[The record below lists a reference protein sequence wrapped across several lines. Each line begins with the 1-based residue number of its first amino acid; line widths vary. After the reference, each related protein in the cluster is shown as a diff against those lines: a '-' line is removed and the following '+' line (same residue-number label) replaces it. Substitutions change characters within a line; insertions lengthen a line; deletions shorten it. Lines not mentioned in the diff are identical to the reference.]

1 MTRWMALKP
10 QRWPLQQGTQAAA
23 CCAIVAAAM
32 AGGLS
37 ADTPP
42 STYQLPSDAA
52 VIGYLFQSVNWHR
65 HVYTERQIAKEP
77 ADLMFL
83 DDNQAIERQIVKL
96 SFEFAKADA
105 TLEAS
110 TASSHDRPA
119 ASDSPPADLAHFI
132 KLKGRND
139 QLIQQVMHEIENL
152 DKKAKKATGADR
164 RTWKA
169 AEEDA
174 QTRLQ
179 LLNAVAQGLN
189 DLVEFVQSSG
199 EGEDQSGHLD
209 STIDDLAQS
218 IPEVTG
224 PSASSATLPLQEA
237 EANSRTAGRDAGIL
251 GLVSDVSAM
260 KHKLR
265 VVDEKIRLTDNLTLS
280 ANNLRIP
287 LSGFIT
293 RLIQGVAISNSQT
306 SDLLSLREQ
315 KSHLDALDL
324 KELSPVIVA
333 LDKQKVLLADYRSHL
348 LPWRMAVAGQY
359 RQAWKQLLI
368 RLIVVSAIIALIL
381 VIGELSRRFTMRH
394 VHDPNR
400 RRFIS
405 MSHQFLTL
413 FAITVVIVFALAS
426 DLKSV
431 ATYFGLLSA
440 GLLFAL
446 ENVILATLG
455 SLLLVG
461 KRGIRIGDRVQVSGV
476 TGDVIDMGLLQFQLR
491 EFDVNNGR
499 YTGHV
504 ATFSNSLVFVSP
516 ATGLMR
522 FDSVPDKTSPAAASK
537 SGGEPQAEGRVS
549 VGGEQSG

>member
-199 EGEDQSGHLD
+199 EGEDHSGHLD

-260 KHKLR
+260 KHKLH

-287 LSGFIT
+287 LAGFIT
-293 RLIQGVAISNSQT
+293 HLIQSVAISNPQT
-306 SDLLSLREQ
+306 SDLQLLREQ
-315 KSHLDALDL
+315 RSHLDALTVDI

-333 LDKQKVLLADYRSHL
+333 LDKQKVLLAEYKSHM

-359 RQAWKQLLI
+359 RRAWKELLI
-368 RLIVVSAIIALIL
+368 RLVVVLLIIGLLLAT
-381 VIGELSRRFTMRH
+381 GQLSRRFTLRR

-413 FAITVVIVFALAS
+413 FAITVVIVCVLAS
-426 DLKSV
+426 DLRSV

-440 GLLFAL
+440 GLLLAL

-461 KRGIRIGDRVQVSGV
+461 KRGIKIGDRVQVSGV

-491 EFDVNNGR
+491 EFDIEKGR
-499 YTGHV
+499 FTGHV

-516 ATGLMR
+516 ATGLVR
-522 FDSVPDKTSPAAASK
+522 FDSAPEKTLPAPASK
-537 SGGEPQAEGRVS
+537 SGTDPQAEDRV
-549 VGGEQSG
+549 